1 MKYETKIFKIY
12 RKINKYKTKNNTKIS
27 KSIQNLKNSVKIRN
41 YTEYRQPEN
50 MYKRK
55 IIFRYVCIR
64 HKMNWPL
71 LDFTK
76 THTTI
81 SPVETEMSTNWK
93 MNQDLR
99 MIYSNDCSDF
109 LIDANIFH
117 RSKDLSVSPA
127 TLSYTQN
134 LMERLYII

>member
-1 MKYETKIFKIY
+1 MCVSDI
-12 RKINKYKTKNNTKIS
+12 
-27 KSIQNLKNSVKIRN
+27 
-41 YTEYRQPEN
+41 
-50 MYKRK
+50 KRASP
-55 IIFRYVCIR
+55 C
-64 HKMNWPL
+64 W
-71 LDFTK
+71 TK

-99 MIYSNDCSDF
+99 IIYSNDCSDF
-109 LIDANIFH
+109 LIHTNIFH

-127 TLSYTQN
+127 TLSCTHN